1 MAEETRVFVFGD
13 QTCNVNAKLRQ
24 LLLLQGNPILTTFF
38 EQAFYV
44 IRTELGHL
52 PVAEQKTFPRFNSIA
67 DLLSRQRKDGVNQ
80 ALQTALSC
88 IYQLGWFIDQYGQVG
103 RSYPDQSDT
112 YLLGLCTGALSA
124 AAIGCSKTLSELL
137 PAAVQTVAVAFRLGL
152 FVMRF
157 RDGIEQSSGKAPVWS
172 VLFPGLS
179 AEKAEGEL
187 ENFIKVN
194 PWISAYA
201 PNAVTLSGPPSIL
214 KRLRE
219 TTIFA
224 QARSK
229 DLPIHVASHASHLF
243 TSDDIDWILEKT
255 STTAW
260 ASYNA
265 KIPTFSAGS
274 GKLVWAGSL
283 RSLLHVSLHDV
294 LCEPIRLD
302 KVLQEISLRVQQ
314 VTRVKITAVAT
325 NVEGMLCTAIKDLQ
339 ATNSHHSN
347 SSDTVPSAIID
358 NMDQKPSEAKVPCG
372 KSKLAIVG
380 MSGRFPE
387 AESPEEFW
395 DLLYQ
400 GLDVVKE
407 VPLKRWDVKTHV
419 DPTCSKKG
427 TGATPWGCWLKNP
440 GLFDARFFAISP
452 KEAPQMDPSQRLSL
466 MVTYEAME
474 NSGIVP
480 GTTPSTMTD
489 RIGVFHGA
497 TGMDWAETNASQ
509 DIDTYYIPGGI
520 RAFIAG
526 RINFCFEFCGP
537 SYTNDT
543 ACSSALAA
551 IHLACNSLWRHDV
564 DTAIASASNSIS
576 NPDGHAGLDRGFFLS
591 RTGNCKT
598 FDDEADG
605 YCRSEGVGTVIIK
618 RLEDA
623 IADNDPI
630 LAVILDAKTNH
641 SALSESMTRP
651 YGPAQKANMDMVL
664 SETGVSPAEI
674 SYIEMHGTGTQVGD
688 AIEMDSVLDIFA
700 PKVGLRGRSE
710 EESLY
715 LGSAKAN
722 VGHSEGSSG
731 MMSMA
736 KILLMMRNNTIVPH
750 CGIKPGHKINRNYPT
765 DLAERGIRIAQK
777 PVPWHRPQG
786 GKRKVLINNFS
797 APGGNTAV
805 ILEDAPIRV
814 EGEAIEADPRSTH
827 LVTVSAK
834 CAASLK
840 GNMESLIKYL
850 GTAND
855 ENLNAARLGYTSTA
869 RRLHHLHRVVVSGS
883 SVSEIEVQLTE
894 ALSRGDGMNRPKS
907 KPQLV
912 LAFTGQGS
920 QYLGMGKQLYEA
932 FSDFRKNIQRFDQ
945 LARKQGFPSFQH
957 IITTAD
963 GNIDEFTPVV
973 VQLATTCMQMALARL
988 WLSWGIVPQAVVGHS
1003 LGEYAALNIAGV
1015 LSEADTIY
1023 LVGKRAILLQEDCQR
1038 GTHAMLAVKASV
1050 STIGGFLGDQKF
1062 EVACINGPD
1071 DTVLGGSVAHIN
1083 KIKTALANHQL
1094 KTKILEIPYA
1104 FHTSQV
1110 DPILD
1115 QFETIATG
1123 VSFHKPT
1130 VPVLSPL
1137 LGKPVAEEGCIGPKY
1152 LAMHCRQTVNMRDAL
1167 QNGSVA
1173 KLIGDKSCVIEVGP
1187 QPVVSGMVRA
1197 TLGPQIKSFP
1207 SLQRKQDTW
1216 TLLTSVLTYLYTNG
1230 LDIKW
1235 CEWHRDFKAS
1245 HKVLPLPAYSWDL
1258 KEYWIPYVG
1267 DWCLRRGEILPDA
1280 NTGLIPA
1287 VASASSKVTSA
1298 VLPKVETTAVHRLV
1312 AETEQDQKQTLIFES
1327 DFSREDLNG
1336 IAKGHQVNGIPLTT
1350 PSVYAEMALT
1360 IGKYLLDRYKP
1371 EMTER
1376 LVDVS
1381 NMLVEKALIPHS
1393 QGPQLLR
1400 TSAKVDWA
1408 NKNAACVFY
1417 SVNENGKT
1425 TMEHAWCT
1433 LKFTDRAQLPK
1444 VQGQAA
1450 DYLARIASL
1459 RNGIM
1464 AGDSMRYSQT
1474 AGYKLIA
1481 TLAKFHPDYRAI
1493 DEVVLDSKT
1502 LEAYSTVSF
1511 GQVKKGGTFQCHPA
1525 YIDVL
1530 SQTAGFIMNG
1540 KDSTDLDV
1548 EIYVNHGWDSL
1559 QIFEELTPDKNYQ
1572 TYVRMEQAEGSVFK
1586 GDTVMFDGDRVVAI
1600 FKGLALRGVSRNVF
1614 SVILASADRQK
1625 PKQTGKAQTF
1635 PASKSAAL
1643 LSAKPSPPKVEQVLQ
1658 QPTLSTVTKPTT
1670 VAALEKAAMIVQNVT
1685 KSDPAKKDVVS
1696 PALAIISEESG
1707 IAMTDLTDDCVFAD
1721 IGVDSLLSMVIT
1733 SRFREELGLS
1743 LDLESSMF
1751 IDFPTV
1757 KGLKDYLDPPGQ
1769 ATNSVEVTIEASNDH
1784 QAVVST
1790 LVETI
1795 ETTHN
1800 AVEQTVTHTTTEV
1813 IVSTTTSNL
1822 ATSALNIISE
1832 ESGIAL
1838 DELTDDTAFADIGVD
1853 SLLSMTITSRFRE
1866 ELAIDLELDF
1876 SMFVDLPTVAALKSF
1891 LSKDE
1896 PDEAPSSEI
1905 SFSTGGI
1912 STPEKQDI
1920 ADAADITSISTISS
1934 DSEDGVEPEKKTV
1947 DNIVTKTQPPSN
1959 TCRPATS
1966 VILQGF
1972 PRTASKTL
1980 FLLPDGGGSS
1990 SSYVPIPKL
1999 NIANVAIVG
2008 LNCPYARDPDSMNV
2022 TITALMESYVSEIRR
2037 RQKHGPYHL
2046 GGWSSGG
2053 VFAYLAA
2060 QTLLTQGEKVESLV
2074 IIDSPVPQLV
2084 DRLPRYFY
2092 DYCDQIGLFGA
2103 STADSAPSW
2112 LIPHFEASVD
2122 VLIGHQLNP
2131 LPKSPKNPKTWLIWA
2146 CDSVLEGKDAPP
2158 IKKDPSAKSKG
2169 VHFLLEKR
2177 KDFGPNGW
2185 EEMVGGE
2192 CVCERMEGANH
2203 FSMMVSRYFPEK
2215 SRSNKVQRTDLELQ
2229 QKQHVAKIGKFIERA
2244 MG

>member
-24 LLLLQGNPILTTFF
+24 LLLQQGNPILTTFF

-44 IRTELGHL
+44 IRTELGYL

-67 DLLSRQRKDGVNQ
+67 DLLSRQRRDGVNQ
-80 ALQTALSC
+80 ALQTALSKMGMADKDPAKP
-88 IYQLGWFIDQYGQVG
+88 IWTS
-103 RSYPDQSDT
+103 R
-112 YLLGLCTGALSA
+112 ALVPGS
-124 AAIGCSKTLSELL
+124 TLSELL

-157 RDGIEQSSGKAPVWS
+157 RDGIEKSSEKAAVWS
-172 VLFPGLS
+172 VLFPGLTV
-179 AEKAEGEL
+179 EKTEHEL
-187 ENFIKVN
+187 EDFIKVN

-214 KRLRE
+214 KKVRE
-219 TTIFA
+219 TPAFA
-224 QARSK
+224 QSRSK
-229 DLPIHVASHASHLF
+229 NLPIHVASHASHLF

-255 STTAW
+255 SMTAW

-265 KIPTFSAGS
+265 RIPTFSAGS

-283 RSLLHVSLHDV
+283 RSLLHAALHDV

-302 KVLQEISLRVQQ
+302 KVLQEIPLRLQQ
-314 VTRVKITAVAT
+314 AAQVKITPVAT
-325 NVEGMLCTAIKDLQ
+325 NLEGMLCTAIKDLQ
-339 ATNSHHSN
+339 ASNSHENGSA
-347 SSDTVPSAIID
+347 DTAASVIID
-358 NMDQKPSEAKVPCG
+358 NLECSASKANVPCG

-664 SETGVSPAEI
+664 SETGVDPAEI

-700 PKVGLRGRSE
+700 PQAGLRGCSE
-710 EESLY
+710 AESLY

-805 ILEDAPIRV
+805 ILEDAPLRL
-814 EGEAIEADPRSTH
+814 EGGVIEADPRSTH

-840 GNMESLIKYL
+840 GNMESLIQYL
-850 GTAND
+850 RTSND
-855 ENLNAARLGYTSTA
+855 ENINAARLGYTSTA
-869 RRLHHLHRVVVSGS
+869 RRLHHLHRVIVSGS
-883 SVSEIEVQLTE
+883 SVGEIDAQLVE
-894 ALSRGDGMNRPKS
+894 ALARGDGMNRPKS
-907 KPQLV
+907 KPQV
-912 LAFTGQGS
+912 VFAFTGQGS

-932 FSDFRKNIQRFDQ
+932 FSDFQKSIHRFDQ

-957 IITTAD
+957 VLTMTD
-963 GNIDEFTPVV
+963 GNIDEFTPVE

-988 WLSWGIVPQAVVGHS
+988 WLLWGIVPQAVVGHS

-1015 LSEADTIY
+1015 LSESDTIY
-1023 LVGKRAILLQEDCQR
+1023 LVGRRAMLLQEDCQR

-1050 STIGGFLGDQKF
+1050 STIGDFLDDQKF

-1071 DTVLGGSVAHIN
+1071 DTVLGGTVAQIN
-1083 KIKTALANHQL
+1083 KIKTALAIHQL
-1094 KTKILEIPYA
+1094 KTKVLEIPYA

-1115 QFETIATG
+1115 QFEILASG

-1130 VPVLSPL
+1130 VPILSPL
-1137 LGKPVAEEGCIGPKY
+1137 LGKPIREEGFIGPKY
-1152 LAMHCRQTVNMRDAL
+1152 LAKHCRQTVNMRDAL
-1167 QNGSVA
+1167 QNGTVG
-1173 KLIGDKSCVIEVGP
+1173 KLIGDKSCVIEIGP
-1187 QPVVSGMVRA
+1187 QPVVTGMIRA
-1197 TLGPQIKSFP
+1197 TLGPQIKSFA
-1207 SLQRKQDTW
+1207 SLQRRQDTW
-1216 TLLTSVLTYLYTNG
+1216 NLLTSTLAYLYTNG

-1245 HKVLPLPAYSWDL
+1245 HRVLKLPAYSWDL

-1280 NTGLIPA
+1280 NTGLVPA
-1287 VASASSKVTSA
+1287 VASASSKATSV
-1298 VLPKVETTAVHRLV
+1298 VLPKVETTTVHRLV
-1312 AETEQDQKQTLIFES
+1312 MEAEQDQKPFLIFEA
-1327 DFSREDLNG
+1327 DVSRDDLNG

-1360 IGKYLLDRYKP
+1360 IGTYLLDRYKP
-1371 EMTER
+1371 EMVER
-1376 LVDVS
+1376 LIDVS

-1393 QGPQLLR
+1393 QGLQLLR
-1400 TSAKVDWA
+1400 TSAKIDWA
-1408 NKNAACVFY
+1408 NKSAACVFY
-1417 SVNENGKT
+1417 SVNESGKT

-1433 LKFTDRAQLPK
+1433 LKFTDRAQLRK
-1444 VQGQAA
+1444 VQDQAA
-1450 DYLARIASL
+1450 DYLARIDSL

-1511 GQVKKGGTFQCHPA
+1511 GQVKKGGKFHCHPA

-1559 QIFEELTPDKNYQ
+1559 QIFEELTPDKSYQ

-1586 GDTVMFDGDRVVAI
+1586 GDTVMLDGERVVA
-1600 FKGLALRGVSRNVF
+1600 FFRGLALRGVPRNVF

-1625 PKQTGKAQTF
+1625 PKQAGKAQAL
-1635 PASKSAAL
+1635 PSSKSAAL
-1643 LSAKPSPPKVEQVLQ
+1643 LSAKSSAPKVEQALQ
-1658 QPTLSTVTKPTT
+1658 QPTLSAVTKPTVT
-1670 VAALEKAAMIVQNVT
+1670 AALKKTADIVEKVA
-1685 KSDPAKKDVVS
+1685 KPDPAKKDVVS
-1696 PALAIISEESG
+1696 PALTIISEESG

-1757 KGLKDYLDPPGQ
+1757 KGLKDYLDPSAQ
-1769 ATNSVEVTIEASNDH
+1769 AVNSVEVMVEASSDQ

-1790 LVETI
+1790 HVETVEI
-1795 ETTHN
+1795 KRD

-1813 IVSTTTSNL
+1813 IVSASTSTL
-1822 ATSALNIISE
+1822 ASSALSIISE

-1876 SMFVDLPTVAALKSF
+1876 SMFVDLPTVAALKTF
-1891 LSKDE
+1891 LSKDAQ
-1896 PDEAPSSEI
+1896 DDAPSSEI

-1912 STPEKQDI
+1912 STPEKRDA
-1920 ADAADITSISTISS
+1920 ADAADITSISTMSS
-1934 DSEDGVEPEKKTV
+1934 DSEDNTKPEKKSS
-1947 DNIVTKTQPPSN
+1947 DKLETKAQPPSN
-1959 TCRPATS
+1959 TSRPASS

-1972 PRTASKTL
+1972 PRTAAKTL

-1999 NIANVAIVG
+1999 TIPNVAIVG
-2008 LNCPYARDPDSMNV
+2008 LNCPYARDPENMNV
-2022 TITALMESYVSEIRR
+2022 TITALMESYVTEIRR

-2060 QTLLTQGEKVESLV
+2060 QTLIAQGESVENLV

-2122 VLIGHQLNP
+2122 TLIGCQLHP
-2131 LPKSPKNPKTWLIWA
+2131 LPKSAKNPKTWLIWA

-2158 IKKDPSAKSKG
+2158 IKKDPSAQSKG

-2177 KDFGPNGW
+2177 RDFGANGW

-2192 CVCERMEGANH
+2192 CVCERVEGANH
-2203 FSMMVSRYFPEK
+2203 FSMM
-2215 SRSNKVQRTDLELQ
+2215 
-2229 QKQHVAKIGKFIERA
+2229 QKQHVAKVGKFIERA